1 MRNRHRFSAI
11 FALAFAGSCAA
22 AHVAEAQGNPAT
34 ELAHD
39 LPGTADHPLTGRYE
53 GSVILSQ
60 TRQAFDEITL
70 PAGPARGRRGEGGLE
85 RTIAAQGRVTRTL
98 YIAPAGRSSL
108 EVMTNHRDTLAQ
120 RGFEPVFECAR
131 DACGA
136 GFTALKYPWND
147 PASHVRPGSLP
158 SGRSLMIAD
167 VYSDVMDPRYVLMR
181 RAEDGGR
188 ETLVAVFMAINQIR
202 GRGEWL
208 GALAGRP
215 VVLVEVVEPRA
226 MERRIVTIGAP
237 EIASRLQAEG
247 RVAFYGIFF
256 DFDRAEVKPESEPQL
271 AEMAAFLRQNPQA
284 RAFVVGH
291 TDARGALDYNLSLSQ
306 RRAEA
311 VARALAQRHGVAAQ
325 RLVGRGLGP
334 LAPLASNRDEEGR
347 TRNRRVELVEQQP

>member
-1 MRNRHRFSAI
+1 MRSSNTFFVVLA
-11 FALAFAGSCAA
+11 FALAATCVFVRA
-22 AHVAEAQGNPAT
+22 VEAQGNPAT
-34 ELAHD
+34 ELARD

-53 GSVILSQ
+53 GAVILSQ
-60 TRQAFDEITL
+60 TRQAFDEIAL
-70 PAGPARGRRGEGGLE
+70 PAGAARGPRGEGGLE
-85 RTIAAQGRVTRTL
+85 RSVAAQGRVTRTL

-108 EVMTNHRDTLAQ
+108 EVMTNHRDALAQ

-136 GFTALKYPWND
+136 GFTGLKYRWDN
-147 PASHVRPGSLP
+147 PASHVRPGELP

-167 VYSDVMDPRYVLMR
+167 AYADVVDPRYALMR

-256 DFDRAEVKPESEPQL
+256 DFDKAEVKPESEPQI

-284 RAFVVGH
+284 RAFVIGH
-291 TDARGALDYNLSLSQ
+291 TDGRGALDYNLGLSQ

-311 VARALAQRHGVAAQ
+311 VVRALAQRHGIGTQ
-325 RLVGRGLGP
+325 RLTGRGLGP
-334 LAPLASNRDEEGR
+334 LAPLASNREEEGR
-347 TRNRRVELVEQQP
+347 ARNRRVELVEQQP